1 MLTASTKPSP
11 LNILL
16 VEDDELDVEN
26 LRRAFKRANIS
37 SPLWVASDGEEA
49 LRMLRSNEMPRRRRL
64 VLLDLNLPKMSG
76 IELLREVRQD
86 PALHA
91 ESVVVLTTSNED
103 RDRTE
108 AYGLNVAGYLLK
120 PIAFQK
126 FVEIISALHQYWSLV
141 ELH

>member
-1 MLTASTKPSP
+1 MSTKA

-26 LRRAFKRANIS
+26 VRRAFKRANIDT
-37 SPLWVASDGEEA
+37 PLWVAADGEEA
-49 LRMLRSNEMPRRRRL
+49 LRLLRSSEIPRKRRL

-76 IELLREVRQD
+76 IELLRELRSD
-86 PALHA
+86 PALRA
-91 ESVVVLTTSNED
+91 QSVVVLTTSNED

-108 AYGLNVAGYLLK
+108 AYSLNVAGYLLK

-126 FVEIISALHQYWSLV
+126 FVEVVSALYRYWSLV

>member
-1 MLTASTKPSP
+1 MLMPAPRA

-26 LRRAFKRANIS
+26 VRRAFKRANIN
-37 SPLWVASDGEEA
+37 SPLWVAADGEEA
-49 LRMLRSNEMPRRRRL
+49 LRLLRSSEYPRKRRL

-76 IELLREVRQD
+76 IELLRQMRSD
-86 PALHA
+86 PDLHA
-91 ESVVVLTTSNED
+91 QTVVVLTTSNED

-120 PIAFQK
+120 PIAFQR
-126 FVEIISALHQYWSLV
+126 FVELMSALHNYWTLT

>member
-1 MLTASTKPSP
+1 MLGMSSRA

-26 LRRAFKRANIS
+26 VRRAFKRANIT

-49 LRMLRSNEMPRRRRL
+49 LRLLRSNEFPRKRRL

-76 IELLREVRQD
+76 IELLRELRSD

-91 ESVVVLTTSNED
+91 QSVVVLTTSNED

-126 FVEIISALHQYWSLV
+126 FVDIMIALHSYWSLV

>member
-1 MLTASTKPSP
+1 MLRTVSNA

-16 VEDDELDVEN
+16 VEDDEVDVEN
-26 LRRAFKRANIS
+26 VRRAFKRANIS

-49 LRMLRSNEMPRRRRL
+49 LRILRSSEFPRRRRL

-76 IELLREVRQD
+76 IELLRELRKD
-86 PALHA
+86 PSLHA
-91 ESVVVLTTSNED
+91 QSVVVLTTSNEERD
-103 RDRTE
+103 RDE
-108 AYGLNVAGYLLK
+108 AFALNVAGYLLK

-126 FVEIISALHQYWSLV
+126 FVEMMSTLHHYWSLV

>member
-1 MLTASTKPSP
+1 MMDLVSKA

-26 LRRAFKRANIS
+26 VRRAFKRANIT

-49 LRMLRSNEMPRRRRL
+49 LRLLRGSEFPRKRRL

-76 IELLREVRQD
+76 IELLRELRSD
-86 PALHA
+86 PALRPQ
-91 ESVVVLTTSNED
+91 SVVVLTTSNED

-108 AYGLNVAGYLLK
+108 AYGFNVAGYLLK
-120 PIAFQK
+120 PITFQP
-126 FVEIISALHQYWSLV
+126 FVDIMATLHRYWSMV